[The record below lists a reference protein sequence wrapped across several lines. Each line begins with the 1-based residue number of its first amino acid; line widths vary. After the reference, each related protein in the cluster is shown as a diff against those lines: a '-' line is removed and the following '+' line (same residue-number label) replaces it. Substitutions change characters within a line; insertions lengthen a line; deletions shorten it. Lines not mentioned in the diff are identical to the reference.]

1 MKRIQLSINE
11 MNHLM
16 LEGRVH
22 ILRERLE
29 GIKESDGVT
38 ISNNFYQGCDMISSI
53 REIGRASSV
62 NLRLYVHESPFKDV
76 KEWVDSME
84 DRKNGVFFSKLY
96 LYRIEKLDNSIS
108 SYFS

>member
-1 MKRIQLSINE
+1 MQLSINE
-11 MNHLM
+11 MKHLM
-16 LEGRVH
+16 FEGCVY

-29 GIKESDGVT
+29 GIEESIT
-38 ISNNFYQGCDMISSI
+38 ASNNFYQGCDMISSI